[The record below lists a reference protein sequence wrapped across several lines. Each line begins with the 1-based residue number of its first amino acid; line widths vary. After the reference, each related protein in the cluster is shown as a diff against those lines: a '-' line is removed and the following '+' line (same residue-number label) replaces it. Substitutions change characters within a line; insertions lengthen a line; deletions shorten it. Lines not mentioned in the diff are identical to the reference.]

1 MPGNLCNSYRRGK
14 SKSRGKTAH
23 QRTIR
28 RGRRPRQNRKA
39 TGKHTDTHQHSQ
51 LRLHGQYWL
60 WQSNPNPLQRSR
72 PLAISIALHPT
83 DYVWHFPHQSPPF
96 SFFLVQKPQN
106 YIGPGSCRR
115 SWWCCCCPKAKSPQ
129 PNLNLSPGL
138 VMLIFN
144 LRLQPNRKLIV

>member
-14 SKSRGKTAH
+14 SKSRGR
-23 QRTIR
+23 QLIR
-28 RGRRPRQNRKA
+28 GPSGGGEGRGRTARQLANTQIRTNTVSCAYMANTGFDNRTRIRFSVRVPWPYQLHSTRP
-39 TGKHTDTHQHSQ
+39 TTFG
-51 LRLHGQYWL
+51 
-60 WQSNPNPLQRSR
+60 
-72 PLAISIALHPT
+72 ISPT
-83 DYVWHFPHQSPPF
+83 SLLLFL
-96 SFFLVQKPQN
+96 FLVQKPQN